1 MEFKILGELEV
12 EDGGRAVALGGARQR
27 ALLTNLLLHAGEV
40 VSTDRLIEDLYGA
53 HPPAT
58 ATKSLQVHISRLRK
72 ALGGE
77 QRLRTRGGGYVLELS
92 DGELDVERFSILLEE
107 GRRRVAEGEAGQ
119 AVATLEQA
127 LRLWRG
133 RPLADVAYAEFA
145 QGEVARLDELHLT
158 ATEELID
165 ARIALGRHVEVV
177 GELERIVATHPLRE
191 RLRASLLLALYRSG
205 RQAEALDSY
214 QRARSILVEELG
226 IEPTRSL
233 RRLHQAILNQDA
245 SLDLSRP
252 MIRQKAAHTPD
263 AAGAGF
269 VGREAE
275 LELLLNGLGDAI
287 AGRGRLFLLVGEPGI
302 GKSRLAEELGRHAR
316 ARGARV
322 LVGRC
327 WEAGGAPA
335 YWPWV
340 QSLRGVIRET
350 EAETLRDQLGS
361 GASDLAQL
369 LPELRELFP
378 DIPEPAS
385 LESENARFRLFESVS
400 SFLRRAATSEPL
412 VVVLDDLHAADEPS
426 LLLLQFLV
434 RHLGDS
440 RLLIVGAYRDV
451 DPSPSGPLTA
461 VITELVREPAS
472 KSVALGGLGELDVA
486 RFIEFVAGEMPSD
499 EIVAAIQ
506 EEAEGNPLFVGEIV
520 RLLATEGGFDAGRPR
535 LTVPQ
540 SVRDVIAR
548 RLSHLSDDCNQ
559 VLVFASV
566 LGREFG
572 LQALAR
578 AAGISYDELLDR
590 LDEAMAARVVSDV
603 PVAPDRSRFAHLLI
617 RDSLYEGLTA
627 ARRVRLH
634 RSVVEAL
641 EEVHGDDPGQHLTE
655 LAHHSVAGRD
665 FAKGRLYAQR
675 AGDRALASFAFEEA
689 AGLYQ
694 TALEALAYADEP
706 TEPVRA
712 ELLLSLG
719 EAEARAGNTPAA
731 KQTFLTAAGIARQSG
746 LPRAL
751 GRAAVGYGGKLV
763 GARAGGDKLLVALLE
778 EGLAALGEE
787 EVELRA
793 RLLARLAGALRD
805 EHSRDRRDAL
815 SREGLELA
823 RRTRNST
830 ALSYALD
837 GRAAAIFGPDAQ
849 QEVLAIGS
857 ELRELAVRIGD
868 TERAIQGHI
877 YRFLAEFEIGDISA
891 AEADLIAASSL
902 AETLQQPTHRWL
914 VVSAE
919 AMVALASGR
928 FDEAATLITSAL
940 ALGERAH
947 PRSAIPVYRS
957 QRYGLSEFLGGAA
970 ELEPEIRGLVSEYP
984 ARPVFR
990 CTLVHLQT
998 RVGRLGVAKRTLEEM
1013 ATDDFAFLPFDQ
1025 EWLYGM
1031 SLLSETCGLLGNSD
1045 AAEVL
1050 YRLLGPYAELN
1061 CFDLPEAMRGS
1072 ASRYLGIIAATLE
1085 RWTEAAQHF
1094 ENALVMNEKMG
1105 AKPWLAATQ
1114 DDYAQMLVT
1123 RGGMGDR
1130 NRAAELRASATATYS
1145 DLGLRAGSRP
1155 ASA

>member
-1 MEFKILGELEV
+1 MEFRILGELEV
-12 EDGGRAVALGGARQR
+12 EEGGRAVVLGGARQR

-40 VSTDRLIEDLYGA
+40 VSADRLIEDLYGA

-58 ATKSLQVHISRLRK
+58 AAKSLQAHISRLRK

-77 QRLRTRGGGYVLELS
+77 QRLRTRGGGYALELS
-92 DGELDVERFSILLEE
+92 DGELDVERFSTLLEE
-107 GRRRVAEGEAGQ
+107 GRRSLAAGNAEV
-119 AVATLEQA
+119 AVAKLEQA
-127 LRLWRG
+127 LTLWRG

-145 QGEVARLDELHLT
+145 QGEVARLEELHL
-158 ATEELID
+158 AAVEEVID
-165 ARIALGRHVEVV
+165 ARIALGRHADVV
-177 GELERIVATHPLRE
+177 GDLERLVATHPLRE

-205 RQAEALDSY
+205 RQAEALDAY
-214 QRARSILVEELG
+214 QGARAILVEELG

-233 RRLHQAILNQDA
+233 RGLHQAILNQDPA
-245 SLDLSRP
+245 LDLQRP
-252 MIRQKAAHTPD
+252 TIHQETDAASD

-275 LELLLNGLGDAI
+275 LEQLISGLGDAI

-316 ARGARV
+316 ARGVRV

-340 QSLRGVIRET
+340 QSLRGLIRET
-350 EAETLRDQLGS
+350 RAETLREQLGT

-378 DIPEPAS
+378 DLSEPAS
-385 LESENARFRLFESVS
+385 LESENARFRLFESVTL
-400 SFLRRAATSEPL
+400 FLRRAAKSNPL

-434 RHLGDS
+434 RDLGDS

-451 DPSPSGPLTA
+451 DPSPTDPLTA
-461 VITELVREPAS
+461 VITELVREPVS
-472 KSVALGGLGELDVA
+472 KSIALGRLGERDVA
-486 RFIEFVAGEMPSD
+486 RFIELVAGEAPSD
-499 EIVAAIQ
+499 EMVDAIR

-520 RLLATEGGFDAGRPR
+520 RLLATEGGLDRGRPR
-535 LTVPQ
+535 LRVPQ

-548 RLSHLSDDCNQ
+548 RLRHLSDDCNH
-559 VLVFASV
+559 VLVLASV

-578 AAGISYDELLDR
+578 GAGISYDELLDR

-603 PVAPDRSRFAHLLI
+603 PGAPDRSRFAHLLI

-634 RSVVEAL
+634 RSAVKAL
-641 EEVHGDDPGQHLTE
+641 EELYGDDPGQHLAE
-655 LAHHSVAGRD
+655 LAHHSVAGSD

-675 AGDRALASFAFEEA
+675 AGDRALALFGYEEA
-689 AGLYQ
+689 ARLYQ
-694 TALEALAYADEP
+694 TALEALDLTDEP
-706 TEPVRA
+706 NEPVRA

-719 EAEARAGNTPAA
+719 EAEVRAGNTPAA
-731 KQTFLTAAGIARQSG
+731 KQAFLTAAGIARQYG

-751 GRAAVGYGGKLV
+751 GRAAVGYGGRLV
-763 GARAGGDKLLVALLE
+763 WARAGDDKLLVPLLE

-787 EVELRA
+787 DVELRA

-837 GRAAAIFGPDAQ
+837 GRAAAIFAPDAQ
-849 QEVLAIGS
+849 KEVLAIGS
-857 ELRELAVRIGD
+857 ELRELADQIGD

-877 YRFLAEFEIGDISA
+877 YRFQAEFEIGDISA

-914 VVSAE
+914 VVSAQ
-919 AMVALASGR
+919 AMLALTSGR
-928 FDEAATLITSAL
+928 FDEAAKLITNAL
-940 ALGERAH
+940 ALGERAQ
-947 PRSAIPVYRS
+947 PRSAIPVYRL
-957 QRYGLSEFLGGAA
+957 QRYGLSEFLGGAD
-970 ELEPEIRGLVSEYP
+970 ELEPEIRDLVSEYP
-984 ARPVFR
+984 TRPVFR

-998 RVGRLGVAKRTLEEM
+998 RLGRFGDPKHTFKELA
-1013 ATDDFAFLPFDQ
+1013 ADDFAFLPFDQ

-1031 SLLSETCGLLGNSD
+1031 SLLSETCGFLGHS
-1045 AAEVL
+1045 ASAEVL

-1072 ASRYLGIIAATLE
+1072 ASRYLGILAATVE
-1085 RWTEAAQHF
+1085 RWPEAVQHF
-1094 ENALVMNEKMG
+1094 ENALGMNEKMG

-1114 DDYAQMLVT
+1114 NDYAQMLLT
-1123 RGGMGDR
+1123 RDRTGDR
-1130 NRAAELRASATATYS
+1130 KRAGQLRANATATYN
-1145 DLGLRAGSRP
+1145 DLGLRAGRRP
-1155 ASA
+1155 ARA